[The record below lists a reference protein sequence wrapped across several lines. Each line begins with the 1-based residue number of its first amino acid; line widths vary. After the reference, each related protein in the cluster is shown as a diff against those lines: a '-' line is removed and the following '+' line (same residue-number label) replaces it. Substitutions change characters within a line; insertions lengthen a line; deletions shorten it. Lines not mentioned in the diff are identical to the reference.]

1 MRVTVLGTAGASPY
15 AARVQT
21 GVLVDAPPSRLL
33 IDCGSGITHRLAAH
47 DHAWRG
53 ITHVALT
60 HFHSDH
66 TIDFVALVVAWK
78 WGQLPPRKEPLT
90 LIGPVGV
97 GSFVQR
103 LIELYNEPFAELPF
117 PIAIQEVDPSAQSP
131 APNASLALSPDVS
144 LAACKVPHSAES
156 VAYSLS
162 HGGRRFVFSGDTGHD
177 VEFANWAKGSDLL
190 LLECS
195 LPDTLAIPMH
205 LTPRQCGAIAGI
217 AQPKLLALTHFYPP
231 VEDVD
236 IRAEVA
242 ESFKGPVALCVD
254 GWTWN
259 AEES

>member
-21 GVLVDAPPSRLL
+21 GILVDAPPVRLL
-33 IDCGSGITHRLAAH
+33 IDCGSGISHRLAAL

-66 TIDFVALVVAWK
+66 TIDFVALIVAWK

-97 GSFVQR
+97 GAFAQKLV
-103 LIELYNEPFAELPF
+103 ELYNEPFAELPF
-117 PIAIQEVDPSAQSP
+117 AVEVVELNPSDLR
-131 APNASLALSPDVS
+131 SLTSD
-144 LAACKVPHSAES
+144 LAVEAFKVPHSAES
-156 VAYSLS
+156 VAYSVSL
-162 HGGRRFVFSGDTGHD
+162 GGRRFVFSGDTGHD
-177 VEFANWAKGSDLL
+177 VAFANWAKGSDLL
-190 LLECS
+190 VLECS
-195 LPDTLAIPMH
+195 LPDSLTIPMH

-231 VEDVD
+231 VEAVD

-242 ESFKGPVALCVD
+242 ESFKGSVELCVD

>member
-1 MRVTVLGTAGASPY
+1 MRVTLLGTAGAAPY
-15 AARVQT
+15 ATRVQS
-21 GVLVDAPPSRLL
+21 GVLVDAPPVRLL
-33 IDCGSGITHRLAAH
+33 IDCGSGITHRLAAL
-47 DHAWRG
+47 DHAWRE

-78 WGQLPPRKEPLT
+78 WGQLPQRKEPVT

-97 GSFVQR
+97 GAFVHR
-103 LIELYNEPFAELPF
+103 LLELYNEPVAGLPF
-117 PIAIQEVDPSAQSP
+117 PLEVIELPPSEGRPLTSD
-131 APNASLALSPDVS
+131 LAVG
-144 LAACKVPHSAES
+144 CFKVPHSAES
-156 VAYSLS
+156 VAYSVAVV
-162 HGGRRFVFSGDTGHD
+162 GRRFVFSGDTGYD
-177 VEFANWAKGSDLL
+177 EAFATWAKGSDLL

-195 LPDTLAIPMH
+195 LPDSLAIPMH
-205 LTPRQCGAIAGI
+205 LTPRQCGAIARI

-242 ESFKGPVALCVD
+242 ESFPGPVALGVD

-259 AEES
+259 AEEA

>member
-21 GVLVDAPPSRLL
+21 GVLVDAAQRRLL
-33 IDCGSGITHRLAAH
+33 IDCGSGITHRLAQR
-47 DHAWRG
+47 DHAWKG

-66 TIDFVALVVAWK
+66 TVDFVALTVAWK

-97 GSFVQR
+97 GAFAQR
-103 LIELYNEPFAELPF
+103 LVELYNEPFADLPYSVEVRELLPG
-117 PIAIQEVDPSAQSP
+117 AP
-131 APNASLALSPDVS
+131 ADLRPPTSDLVVEAF
-144 LAACKVPHSAES
+144 KVPHSAES
-156 VAYSLS
+156 VAYSVS
-162 HGGRRFVFSGDTGHD
+162 SCGRRFVFSGDTGYD
-177 VEFANWAKGSDLL
+177 EAFANWAKGSDLL

-195 LPDTLAIPMH
+195 LPDNLAIPMH
-205 LTPRQCGAIAGI
+205 LTPRQCGAIARI

-242 ESFKGPVALCVD
+242 ESFAGPVMLCVD

>member
-1 MRVTVLGTAGASPY
+1 MRVTVLGTAGASPI

-21 GVLVDAPPSRLL
+21 GVLLDAPPVRLL
-33 IDCGSGITHRLAAH
+33 IDCGSGVAHRLAAL

-66 TIDFVALVVAWK
+66 TIDFVALIVAWK

-97 GSFVQR
+97 GAFVQR
-103 LIELYNEPFAELPF
+103 LLELYNEPFAELPF
-117 PIAIQEVDPSAQSP
+117 PLEIVELVPSDLRPLTSDLVVEAH
-131 APNASLALSPDVS
+131 
-144 LAACKVPHSAES
+144 KVPHSAES
-156 VAYSLS
+156 VAYSVS
-162 HGGRRFVFSGDTGHD
+162 FGGRRFVFSGDTGHD
-177 VEFANWAKGSDLL
+177 VAFANWAKGSDLL

-195 LPDTLAIPMH
+195 LPDNLAIPIH

-231 VEDVD
+231 VEDVA

-242 ESFKGPVALCVD
+242 ESFKGPVTLCVD

-259 AEES
+259 AEEF